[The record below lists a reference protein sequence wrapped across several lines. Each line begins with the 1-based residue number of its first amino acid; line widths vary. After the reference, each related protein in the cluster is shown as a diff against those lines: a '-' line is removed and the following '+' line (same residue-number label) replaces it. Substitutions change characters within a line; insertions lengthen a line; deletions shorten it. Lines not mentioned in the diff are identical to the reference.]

1 MSKLVSEEEKYNGP
15 RFKVTQKIYLKKD
28 GTKIVRDIVDPG
40 EAAVILPITDNNEI
54 VFITQYRESV
64 NKVSLELPAGI
75 VEPGERP
82 IDTAKRE
89 LEEET
94 GLISNNIE
102 PLISIYP
109 STGYTSEKVH
119 IFLARDFENGN
130 QKFDSTEEILSVKK
144 IKLEEC
150 INKIKNGELE
160 NASQIIGILL
170 YYTKY
175 MK

>member
-28 GTKIVRDIVDPG
+28 GTKIVRDIVNPG
-40 EAAVILPITDNNEI
+40 DAAVILPITEKNEV

-64 NKVSLELPAGI
+64 NKVSMELPAGM
-75 VEPGERP
+75 VDPGEKP
-82 IDTAKRE
+82 IETAKRE

-94 GLISNNIE
+94 GLIANKIE
-102 PLISIYP
+102 PLISLFP

-119 IFLARDFENGN
+119 IFVAKDFKNGT
-130 QKFDSTEEILSVKK
+130 QRLDSTEEILSIKK
-144 IKLEEC
+144 IKIEEC
-150 INKIKNGELE
+150 IEKIKKGELE
-160 NASQIIGILL
+160 NASQLIGILL

>member
-64 NKVSLELPAGI
+64 NKISLELPAGI

-102 PLISIYP
+102 SLISIYP